1 MHSTTPS
8 ASTQT
13 PALPFGEPT
22 PLGLLGLAIGC
33 GPLVPIAFGMIP
45 SDPARAGAMFSTAA
59 WFCLLF
65 GGGCQFLAGVMSL
78 ANKNTLGG
86 TLLTTFSFNW
96 VMNWYALSE
105 ASHGRAVDPAVGF
118 SVDVTFVLIFL
129 VLTYAFGF
137 YSKLLFAFLVDID
150 ALYLLR
156 IVKHL
161 VGPTHSLAPALGV
174 GVGVATLLLM
184 ALALYISFAL
194 LVNPAAG
201 RAVFPTGGALFRAAP
216 PPLLEHPLR

>member
-1 MHSTTPS
+1 
-8 ASTQT
+8 
-13 PALPFGEPT
+13 
-22 PLGLLGLAIGC
+22 LLGLAIGC
-33 GPLVPIAFGMIP
+33 GALVPIAFGMIP
-45 SDPARAGAMFSTAA
+45 SDPAKAASMFSTAA

-105 ASHGRAVDPAVGF
+105 ASHGRAVDPTVGF
-118 SVDVTFVLIFL
+118 AVDVTFVLIFL

-156 IVKHL
+156 IAKHFL
-161 VGPTHSLAPALGV
+161 GSVHGVGPALGL
-174 GVGVATLLLM
+174 GIGAATLVLM

-201 RAVFPTGGALFRAAP
+201 RAVFPTGGALFRPTP
-216 PPLLEHPLR
+216 PPAV

>member
-1 MHSTTPS
+1 MQEPQAAPISM
-8 ASTQT
+8 
-13 PALPFGEPT
+13 PFGEPT
-22 PLGLLGLAIGC
+22 PLGLLGLSIGC
-33 GPLVPIAFGMIP
+33 ASLLPIAFNMIP
-45 SDPARAGAMFSTAA
+45 SEPARAAAMFATTA

-65 GGGCQFLAGVMSL
+65 GAGCQFLAGIMSL

-105 ASHGRAVDPAVGF
+105 ASQGRAVDTTVIF
-118 SVDVTFVLIFL
+118 SVDATFIVIFL

-137 YSKLLFAFLVDID
+137 YSKLLFFFLLDID

-156 IVKHL
+156 IARHL
-161 VGPTHSLAPALGV
+161 VGHASPLFGTLGH
-174 GVGVATLLLM
+174 GVAGATLLLM
-184 ALALYISFAL
+184 AIALYISFAL

-201 RAVFPTGGALFRAAP
+201 RAVFPTSGVMFKATP
-216 PPLLEHPLR
+216 PA